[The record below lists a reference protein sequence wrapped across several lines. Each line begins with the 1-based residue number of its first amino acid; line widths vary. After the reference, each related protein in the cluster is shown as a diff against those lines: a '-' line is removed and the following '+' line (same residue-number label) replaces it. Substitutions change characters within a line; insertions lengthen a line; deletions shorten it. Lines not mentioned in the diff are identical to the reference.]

1 MSREE
6 KPSLKIENQLRPKR
20 SGARIQLN
28 LVVELKIRAA
38 NRLTEM
44 LCVCVSVTSDVF
56 VFPLDRPNDD
66 SVAYLWFCFCFF

>member
-6 KPSLKIENQLRPKR
+6 KKPSLKIENQLRPKR

-44 LCVCVSVTSDVF
+44 LCVCVGYFRRLCIST
-56 VFPLDRPNDD
+56 
-66 SVAYLWFCFCFF
+66 